1 MFQSP
6 YEHPDLI
13 FSDACTQL
21 YKIDTDIE
29 SYLGGDV
36 VEVIRSTDPR
46 MCSSATSLSASLIL
60 WLSLYTIY
68 MVFF

>member
-6 YEHPDLI
+6 MEHPDLV

-21 YKIDTDIE
+21 FKIDTDIE
-29 SYLGGDV
+29 SYLGGDAI
-36 VEVIRSTDPR
+36 ELIRSTDPR

-60 WLSLYTIY
+60 VLAVNTIY
-68 MVFF
+68 IVFF